1 MRLHAPPK
9 LGERDLPPLAM
20 KQRTAE
26 LRLELLDRRGEGR
39 LRNMASLGGSR
50 EAQRL
55 CRRKEIPHLV
65 HFHERLRGE
74 IGTPHYSPDRL

>member
-1 MRLHAPPK
+1 MRLHSPPE
-9 LGERDLPPLAM
+9 LGERDLPAFAM

-26 LRLELLDRRGEGR
+26 LRLELLDRGGEGG
-39 LRNMASLGGSR
+39 LRNTASLGGSR

-55 CRRKEIPHLV
+55 CGCKEIPHLV